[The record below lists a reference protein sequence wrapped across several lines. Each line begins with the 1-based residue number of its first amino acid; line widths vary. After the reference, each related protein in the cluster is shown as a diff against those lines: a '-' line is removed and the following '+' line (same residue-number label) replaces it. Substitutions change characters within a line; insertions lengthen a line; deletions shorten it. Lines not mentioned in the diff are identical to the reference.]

1 MLIESLESRVHLSLS
16 GDSNGDHRVDSLDF
30 NIVALHY
37 NAAAAGV
44 AQGDFNAD
52 AKCNA
57 LDFNVLAGNF
67 GQQEIHMDTWN
78 GPNNDP
84 WETDAD
90 WLDGTKPTAS
100 DGVTI
105 PDTPWPAN
113 PVAPT
118 TVLSLATV
126 DADGTSRDLS
136 NLSFGDGN
144 LNGLN
149 GLTVNAVSGSVSGES
164 NQGALTI
171 ASLTGV
177 GKDLDV
183 VAGSVVV
190 TSFAANAD
198 YTIGGSTPE
207 SGNLTINGGVTTSIV
222 RFTGGSQGGSPGASI
237 DNWHGTIVSNKV
249 GATVCAVNLG
259 GSTLAADATL
269 VSQKDGVT
277 VTNGTGGTFSRFT
290 KLRASGLDNTESTV
304 TDGVEKSHARSSTYH
319 GTYNPA
325 WGFLPNQVTIGNYS
339 GNPIAISASGGN
351 WSLTLPDDLDLG
363 SNQAVTLSVDGD
375 TALLIDTITVTAAA
389 SGPGSVFGRTV
400 VPAGM
405 ESIVLPQAIRD
416 ADSDLI
422 ESL

>member
-1 MLIESLESRVHLSLS
+1 MLVESLESRVHFSLP
-16 GDSNGDHRVDSLDF
+16 GDANGDHRVDSLDF
-30 NIVALHY
+30 AI
-37 NAAAAGV
+37 
-44 AQGDFNAD
+44 
-52 AKCNA
+52 
-57 LDFNVLAGNF
+57 NVLAGNF
-67 GQQEIHMDTWN
+67 GRFEAMPLTE
-78 GPNNDP
+78 NDYLATSGNA
-84 WETDAD
+84 EN
-90 WLDGTKPTAS
+90 DGDYSLGHVPTALEKAVFDVVLGGDIDTGFS
-100 DGVTI
+100 SPHTFGQLAVDGGG
-105 PDTPWPAN
+105 DTFYAGRFDLIS
-113 PVAPT
+113 T
-118 TVLSLATV
+118 GDLA
-126 DADGTSRDLS
+126 L
-136 NLSFGDGN
+136 NNFGAGITN
-144 LNGLN
+144 NFA
-149 GLTVNAVSGSVSGES
+149 AVSGSVTGEGNSGEFV
-164 NQGALTI
+164 I

-183 VAGSVVV
+183 VATGVVV

-207 SGNLTINGGVTTSIV
+207 SGNLTINGGATTSIV
-222 RFTGGSQGGSPGASI
+222 RFTGGSQGGSEGASI
-237 DNWHGTIVSNKV
+237 NNWHGTIVSNKV
-249 GATVCAVNLG
+249 GATACAVNLG
-259 GSTLAADATL
+259 SSTLPADATL
-269 VSQKDGVT
+269 VSQLDGVT
-277 VTNGTGGTFSRFT
+277 VTDGTGGTFSRFT

-304 TDGVEKSHARSSTYH
+304 TDGVEKSHARGSTYH